1 LQAWAPLSKPTV
13 LDDAVVRA
21 EPTWKM
27 KTAFGS
33 PCASKVTVPVNPS
46 ELLAL

>member
-1 LQAWAPLSKPTV
+1 MSV
-13 LDDAVVRA
+13 

-33 PCASKVTVPVNPS
+33 PCAFRISVPPTFS
-46 ELLAL
+46 EDEAL